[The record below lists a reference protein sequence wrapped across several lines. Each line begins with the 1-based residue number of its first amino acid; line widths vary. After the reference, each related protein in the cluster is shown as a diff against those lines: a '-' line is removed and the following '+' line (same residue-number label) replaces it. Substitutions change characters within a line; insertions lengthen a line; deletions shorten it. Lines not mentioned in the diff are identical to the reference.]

1 MTYAE
6 AKRADRFDRYGA
18 VTTWARNRYTRSG
31 SLTTWVGNG
40 VAGLPMRDGKA
51 FVVPSRYT
59 LIEDLAASK
68 LLGCKRH
75 YPDHA
80 LRTAYAD

>member
-1 MTYAE
+1 MTNA
-6 AKRADRFDRYGA
+6 AITRADRCDRYGS
-18 VTTWARNRYTRSG
+18 VTKWARNRYTRSG

-51 FVVPSRYT
+51 FVVPSRFT

-75 YPDHA
+75 YPDHT